1 MNKEWDGKHSHFI
14 WNIVVG
20 NITENTE
27 KQNQFIDLSELWTNA
42 RDTRKKNTK
51 TPNQPKHPKQKK
63 ARRRDRGTENQNTQE
78 LMPFFLKMFNH
89 D

>member
-14 WNIVVG
+14 WNMVVG

-42 RDTRKKNTK
+42 RDTRKKK
-51 TPNQPKHPKQKK
+51 TPKPQ
-63 ARRRDRGTENQNTQE
+63 TNQNTPNRRKPEEGTEVQKIKT
-78 LMPFFLKMFNH
+78 PKS
-89 D
+89 